1 MPYRIARKF
10 LVKIP
15 TAKQLHDIELRS
27 PQIIGED
34 AELWKKFIQKEVT
47 HWQKKNY
54 QPRNNANWYEVYM
67 RYKKEEAD
75 ELKRDREQ
83 LQSAMDKIYQEQR
96 GNLSKKV
103 ESRFLPKPPKDPYM
117 LANNGGVPISVRN
130 KSGRPGQTIHR
141 SRPISYIGPAAT
153 GVKRHVNIVQ
163 KAKREA
169 AILSAARQQG
179 RANLPT
185 FRTQIKKAPASMV
198 NEYQRA
204 ASEEK
209 KRIPTRPSISPAS
222 VSLPPPNS
230 DIEKREAR
238 LRAIKASGAKVTPKE
253 PYLAPPQLLD
263 FPASKESAATTID
276 DGDDE
281 LDRLFGEYRE
291 RQLTT
296 SAKRKLHGNDS
307 ADVYVYQPSPVK
319 PATKRTTDIPPEE
332 WEAQLAKRQ
341 SISPPSSRPGSS
353 HGIIGIKNKPKSPPA
368 NVPKRYIK
376 RPAPA
381 DPFFTPKRPRRA

>member
-15 TAKQLHDIELRS
+15 TANQLHEIELRS

-34 AELWKKFIQKEVT
+34 AELWKKFIKKEIT

-54 QPRNNANWYEVYM
+54 QPRNDANWYEVYM
-67 RYKKEEAD
+67 RYKKEEAE

-83 LQSAMDKIYQEQR
+83 LQNAMNKIYQEQK
-96 GNLSKKV
+96 GNLSKKM

-130 KSGRPGQTIHR
+130 KSGIPGRTTHR

-153 GVKRHVNIVQ
+153 GVKRRVNIVE

-169 AILSAARQQG
+169 AMLCAARQQG
-179 RANLPT
+179 RGNVPT

-209 KRIPTRPSISPAS
+209 KRRPSISPDSA
-222 VSLPPPNS
+222 SLPPRNS
-230 DIEKREAR
+230 DIEQREAR
-238 LRAIKASGAKVTPKE
+238 LRAIKASGAKATPKE
-253 PYLAPPQLLD
+253 PYLAPPQILD
-263 FPASKESAATTID
+263 FPASKESAATTIID

-281 LDRLFGEYRE
+281 IDRLFGEYRE
-291 RQLTT
+291 RQLTPST
-296 SAKRKLHGNDS
+296 KRKLHGNDS

-319 PATKRTTDIPPEE
+319 PATKRTSDIPPEE
-332 WEAQLAKRQ
+332 WEAQLAKLQ
-341 SISPPSSRPGSS
+341 SVSPPSSRPGSS
-353 HGIIGIKNKPKSPPA
+353 HGIIGIKNRGTGSPPA
-368 NVPKRYIK
+368 NAPKRYIK

-381 DPFFTPKRPRRA
+381 DPFFTPKKPRRA